1 MTNFLKNRWV
11 QGLVAVAVL
20 GAVVLVLQG
29 DDETTVENVAETVEA
44 EATDVNTVTTS
55 GTTEDGE
62 TTEAVEVTTTE
73 VETTEETTTDV
84 TE

>member
-29 DDETTVENVAETVEA
+29 EDETTVEN
-44 EATDVNTVTTS
+44 
-55 GTTEDGE
+55 
-62 TTEAVEVTTTE
+62 VEVTTTE

>member
-29 DDETTVENVAETVEA
+29 EDETTVENVAETVEA
-44 EATDVNTVTTS
+44 ESTDVNTVTTS
-55 GTTEDGE
+55 GTTED
-62 TTEAVEVTTTE
+62 VTTTE